1 MPSDTCIIITMI
13 TATRLQNT
21 VNRFVYQADTLRLLG
36 KDQSATIT
44 WFWGL
49 VALCYNTKQ
58 SKRHSRLKRPS
69 IYRRWK
75 SVQWLGR
82 TTWNNSINIFQFIQP
97 HSWLAATCPT
107 SPSCYPSVQVSG
119 LEIHEWWW
127 TKNNDTS
134 LPSFIVI
141 HNIECK
147 HAQYITSNHTESSG

>member
-1 MPSDTCIIITMI
+1 MPSDACIIITII
-13 TATRLQNT
+13 TGTWLQTT

-36 KDQSATIT
+36 KDQSATVL
-44 WFWGL
+44 WLRGL

-58 SKRHSRLKRPS
+58 SKPHSRLKRPS
-69 IYRRWK
+69 IYRRWR
-75 SVQWLGR
+75 SVQLLGR
-82 TTWNNSINIFQFIQP
+82 TTWNNSINIFQFMQL

-107 SPSCYPSVQVSG
+107 CPSCYPSVQVSG

-127 TKNNDTS
+127 TMNNETS

-147 HAQYITSNHTESSG
+147 HAQCITSNYPESSG